1 MIFLESSDAFKRAE
15 KARPHY
21 PNLDMRR
28 LSVGVSLEEDDQNP
42 AFLNQ
47 SIIRKINIRK
57 PSHFTNI
64 I

>member
-15 KARPHY
+15 KAGPHY
-21 PNLDMRR
+21 PNLDMRK

-47 SIIRKINIRK
+47 SIIRKI
-57 PSHFTNI
+57 I
-64 I
+64 IQ